1 LGKKAE
7 GSEKAAVVALSCVCC
22 RHVCICAG
30 VALPGGSCQSWLGI
44 AEAMMAMRT
53 RMRMGWAGLGDSGS
67 CMAARNQFALLTHDW
82 ILLIQFAANRPKH
95 VLCMPMPM
103 PMPMPSS
110 SSFTELPAF
119 CLLVHVCR

>member
-53 RMRMGWAGLGDSGS
+53 RMRMGWVELGWGTP
-67 CMAARNQFALLTHDW
+67 APAWLLEINSH
-82 ILLIQFAANRPKH
+82 
-95 VLCMPMPM
+95 C
-103 PMPMPSS
+103 
-110 SSFTELPAF
+110 
-119 CLLVHVCR
+119 